1 MDVAAKLP
9 TMEDAALTMLHA
21 NAERLERT
29 GTAAQQLAAV
39 RLMPLIAAELA
50 ARDVAKVDQA
60 KAKATA
66 AKLAKASTPKVV
78 KEPAAK
84 RSPKA
89 KALVEEVE
97 ARVR

>member
-29 GTAAQQLAAV
+29 GTAAQQLAAA

-50 ARDVAKVDQA
+50 ARGAVKLSEA

-89 KALVEEVE
+89 KAPLEEVE
-97 ARVR
+97 AHVR